1 MHELPV
7 TENILEISLKYA
19 QESNA
24 SQITNIYLVI
34 GQMASIVDDSVQF
47 YWEIISKGTIAENAR
62 LHFNRIPTKF
72 QCLKCNH
79 QFIYNGDDFECPN
92 CGSVEV
98 KIIDGDQFFLEAIDV
113 EK

>member
-19 QESNA
+19 KEADA

-34 GQMASIVDDSVQF
+34 GQMASIVDDSIQF
-47 YWEIISKGTIAENAR
+47 YWDIVSKGTIAEKAH

-72 QCLKCNH
+72 ECSRCKH
-79 QFIYNGDDFECPN
+79 QYLYNGDDFECPN
-92 CGSVEV
+92 CGSIEV
-98 KIIDGDQFFLEAIDV
+98 KLIDGDQFYLEAIDV
-113 EK
+113 NK